1 MVKLN
6 RFALPA
12 LALVALLA
20 HWKGIAPSPYGFS
33 TGN

>member
-1 MVKLN
+1 MYKLN
-6 RFALPA
+6 RFVFPA

-20 HWKGIAPSPYGFS
+20 HHKGIVPSPYGFS

>member
-1 MVKLN
+1 MH
-6 RFALPA
+6 RFNGLVLPA

-20 HWKGIAPSPYGFS
+20 HWKTGGPSPYGFS